1 MKIMKFEIQ
10 IILTQT
16 ILFEIETII
25 ELLENS
31 LSKIQTSYRSFL
43 SKIQTYVVITNID
56 IVLFE
61 MQTIFK
67 T

>member
-1 MKIMKFEIQ
+1 MKIIKFEIQ

-31 LSKIQTSYRSFL
+31 LSKIQTSYRSFF
-43 SKIQTYVVITNID
+43 SKFKHTY
-56 IVLFE
+56 
-61 MQTIFK
+61 
-67 T
+67 